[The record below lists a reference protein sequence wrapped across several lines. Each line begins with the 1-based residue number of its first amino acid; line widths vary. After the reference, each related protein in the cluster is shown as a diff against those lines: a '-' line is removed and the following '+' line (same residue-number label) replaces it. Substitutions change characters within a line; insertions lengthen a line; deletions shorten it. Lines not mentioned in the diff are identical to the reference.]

1 MRRLLV
7 IVGALATAGC
17 SNFRDAFSAHADTAA
32 EAGSMTLTPER
43 LGEILAGPKNVRLNS
58 EAANLVT
65 AMWVDY
71 ALFAQ
76 AVAEGKLPNDSAS
89 VAEALWPIIA
99 EVREQ
104 RWHDTLVSRRA
115 ALTDADVDRVY
126 GGDDVRVFQHI
137 LFPSPQT
144 ATPEERAAV
153 RREAESALAQLN
165 RGADFGQ
172 LAQRLSKDPQSARDS
187 GFLPAAPKGQYVT
200 AFDSAGWALAPGQ
213 VAGPVETPFGY
224 HLIKRP
230 EVGAVRDRLRQAA
243 QALAMRQVDSLYIDS
258 LASANR
264 LEVKSS
270 AAGALR
276 DAFEDLDKARTSK
289 KTVATFR
296 DGELTLGD
304 VVRWVDQIPPQFQM
318 QIRQLPDSQL
328 VTFTRTVAQNVLVL
342 RQADSAGI
350 GLTPIEWQGMRQ
362 QYQAEVDSLRAEMG
376 LGADVSDST
385 IPVEQRRE
393 IAAMKVQT
401 YFDRLLAGQVRLRRL
416 PATLGQV
423 LRENLSYEVHPG
435 GVMRGLEIAQAK
447 QASDTTGAGMQQ
459 PGLQP
464 SPGPAP
470 LPANPGSAAPGTAAP
485 GTPAPG
491 STGQQGGQ
499 GQ

>member
-76 AVAEGKLPNDSAS
+76 AVAEGKLPMDSAS
-89 VAEALWPIIA
+89 VAEALWPVIA

-104 RWHDTLVSRRA
+104 RWHDTLVSRRS
-115 ALTDADVDRVY
+115 ALTDADVDSVY
-126 GGDDVRVFQHI
+126 GGNDVRVFQHI
-137 LFPSPQT
+137 LFPASQT

-153 RREAESALAQLN
+153 RRQAEGALAQIN
-165 RGADFGQ
+165 RGSDFGQ
-172 LAQRLSKDPQSARDS
+172 LAARLSKDPQSARDN
-187 GFLPAAPKGQYVT
+187 GFLPASPRGQWVT
-200 AFDSAGWALAPGQ
+200 AFDSAGWTLAPGQ
-213 VAGPVETPFGY
+213 VAGPVETPFGF
-224 HLIKRP
+224 HIIKRP
-230 EVGAVRDRLRQAA
+230 EIGDVRDRLRQAA
-243 QALAMRQVDSLYIDS
+243 QAIAVRQLDSIYVDSL
-258 LASANR
+258 ANTNR
-264 LEVKSS
+264 LEIKSS
-270 AAGALR
+270 APGALR
-276 DAFEDLDKARTSK
+276 EAFEDLDKARSSK

-304 VVRWVDQIPPQFQM
+304 VVRWVDQIPPQFQI

-350 GLTPIEWQGMRQ
+350 SLTPIEWQGMRQ

-385 IPVEQRRE
+385 ISVEQRRE

-447 QASDTTGAGMQQ
+447 QASDTTGAAMQQQ
-459 PGLQP
+459 PGIQP

-470 LPANPGSAAPGTAAP
+470 VPANPGA
-485 GTPAPG
+485 PAPG
-491 STGQQGGQ
+491 AAPPQGGQ
-499 GQ
+499 GR